1 MLFKEL
7 AFLGAVLTTSILIRA
22 SRWFKSTQAHQK
34 SPVNTR
40 FFSLSRFRGL
50 PLKTILPNICQ
61 NYGKALLP
69 SISVFRTVMFDECC
83 SQPTAFKALQPPFST
98 IGGSRRLFPVLLRLK
113 RSTVGTRRLSVLGP
127 SILSKLNKQVRKMAL
142 DWSQCPAVESIPG
155 KVSGA
160 WVLRGTR
167 MPVSVIFENLE
178 AGANIDDIMNWFEG
192 LDRSKVKA
200 VIEFAARSLDETPS
214 SAGR

>member
-1 MLFKEL
+1 MQ
-7 AFLGAVLTTSILIRA
+7 R
-22 SRWFKSTQAHQK
+22 
-34 SPVNTR
+34 
-40 FFSLSRFRGL
+40 
-50 PLKTILPNICQ
+50 
-61 NYGKALLP
+61 
-69 SISVFRTVMFDECC
+69 
-83 SQPTAFKALQPPFST
+83 PFSV
-98 IGGSRRLFPVLLRLK
+98 IGNAGRRRLVPVLLRLR
-113 RSTVGTRRLSVLGP
+113 RSTVGTRRLNVPGP
-127 SILSKLNKQVRKMAL
+127 SILSKLSKQVTKMAL

-178 AGANIDDIMNWFEG
+178 AGANIDDIMNWYEG
-192 LDRSKVKA
+192 LDRNQVKA